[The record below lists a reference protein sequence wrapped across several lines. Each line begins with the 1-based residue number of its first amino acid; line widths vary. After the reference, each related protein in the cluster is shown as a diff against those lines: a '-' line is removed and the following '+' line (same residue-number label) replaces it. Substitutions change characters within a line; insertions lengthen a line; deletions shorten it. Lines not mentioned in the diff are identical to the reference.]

1 MTGTAAASAAARSAP
16 ASTHADTDVVVQP
29 VTPVTATALQYQWT
43 QLLPEPSDAE
53 LKKRI
58 HAMPRPAPTLSA
70 FQRSARF
77 ESDDDSDVEEDRSV
91 DDAEEAAPAPW
102 QSARDLPERRVMV
115 QRILAL
121 TERRSPASLGR
132 RRDRNGVPIESAE
145 RDQAAALAKRIE
157 LSLYSRAGSLDEY
170 KNNATLRRRLQSL
183 VSLSFH
189 EAAAAKDTSMP
200 PLVRSQRLGK
210 RSSSQSSSASSG
222 SAIIKRRRLTLL
234 QSAFRSYSNHS
245 GRVLGPLAED
255 CLRAVFSFLDGRET
269 MRLRVLNR
277 FAAEFLPSCVLSLEV
292 QVSKFQLCLARG
304 SSAST
309 LLKLTSLER
318 LVVYRETNPCAEP
331 TSPEQTLALHA
342 WGCAEL
348 DVTHDNAGE
357 GVVRHL
363 ASAMQAGACSR
374 LKQLQ
379 LVSVF
384 TNTSKRNGLQS
395 LCHALRSGCCP
406 DLEDLLLGGNSIT
419 DMGAAEVAR
428 LLRSRALP
436 RLERLDLR
444 RNYIGEAGL
453 QRIIGALTAS
463 TRRPIKY
470 LCMGGNLITDKCVAP
485 LREMLARGVCPQMR
499 FLGLEDNFL
508 SPDGVQTIIQA
519 AVSGG
524 MVPKLHRVSSD
535 GAVAEQ

>member
-1 MTGTAAASAAARSAP
+1 MTAAAGTTDAATA
-16 ASTHADTDVVVQP
+16 DVVVQP

-43 QLLPEPSDAE
+43 QLMPEPSDAE

-58 HAMPRPAPTLSA
+58 AGAPRPAAVPSMLSV
-70 FQRSARF
+70 FQRGARF
-77 ESDDDSDVEEDRSV
+77 DSDDDSDAEEDRSIE
-91 DDAEEAAPAPW
+91 DTEEATPAPW

-121 TERRSPASLGR
+121 TERRNPAGPGR
-132 RRDRNGVPIESAE
+132 RRDRNGVPIESPG
-145 RDQAAALAKRIE
+145 RDHAAALAKRIE

-200 PLVRSQRLGK
+200 PLVRCQRLGK
-210 RSSSQSSSASSG
+210 RSSTSSPYAG

-234 QSAFRSYSNHS
+234 QSATRSHS
-245 GRVLGPLAED
+245 SHSSRILGPLGED
-255 CLRAVFSFLDGRET
+255 CVRAVFSFLDGRET
-269 MRLRVLNR
+269 MRLRVLNQ

-292 QVSKFQLCLARG
+292 EVSKFQGCFVKG

-318 LVVYRETNPCAEP
+318 LVVFRQSNPCAEP
-331 TSPEQTLALHA
+331 TSTEQTLALHA

-348 DVTHDNAGE
+348 DVTHDNVGE

-395 LCHALRSGCCP
+395 LCQALRMGCCP

-419 DMGAAEVAR
+419 DMGATEISR

-444 RNYIGEAGL
+444 RNYIGETGL
-453 QRIIGALTAS
+453 QRLVAALTS
-463 TRRPIKY
+463 SSRRPIKY

-485 LREMLARGVCPQMR
+485 LKEMLARGVCPQMR

-535 GAVAEQ
+535 GAAAELAA